1 MRSGFFGWALL
12 IAAALLEAR
21 VARAQLTIR
30 SSSDVITLK
39 DGTTLRGAVTEI
51 VSGDHVLIL
60 LSSSQTARV
69 RWDAIAK
76 AERDGSP
83 IDLAAIRNPAT
94 AAPPAPAV
102 AEKPVPK
109 VTVHVES
116 TRPVE
121 LQLNEETSLDWK
133 VVCTSPCDAELPIGR
148 LYRIDA
154 PGIRRSKPFT
164 LRGVPGGTQLLDVD
178 AGSSAGHTLGMVF
191 TSIGSPIVLIGG
203 IVVAV
208 HLGNGNTDS
217 VQGPLIATGVGLAF
231 FVPGLYLTISNDGT
245 TVAQSRGGRTAATE
259 RDLEHAVGARTRL
272 PTWRSADG
280 PTMPAAPAISLFR
293 GTF

>member
-1 MRSGFFGWALL
+1 MRRGFFGWALL
-12 IAAALLEAR
+12 IASALLDAR
-21 VARAQLTIR
+21 VARAQLAIR

-39 DGTTLRGAVTEI
+39 DGTSLRGTITEI
-51 VSGDHVLIL
+51 ASGDHVLLL
-60 LSSSQTARV
+60 LSDSQTARV

-76 AERDGSP
+76 AERDGTP
-83 IDLAAIRNPAT
+83 IDLAALRAPTTANPT
-94 AAPPAPAV
+94 TPV
-102 AEKPVPK
+102 IAEKPVPK

-133 VVCTSPCDAELPIGR
+133 VVCASPCDVELPIGR

-154 PGIRRSKPFT
+154 PGVRRSKPFT

-178 AGSSAGHTLGMVF
+178 AGSSAGHTVGMVF

-217 VQGPLIATGVGLAF
+217 VQGSAIATGVGLAF

-245 TVAQSRGGRTAATE
+245 TVVQSRGGRTAAAE
-259 RDLEHAVGARTRL
+259 RDPELAVGARTRL

-280 PTMPAAPAISLFR
+280 PTMPAAPTISLFR